1 MIVRRKFEKQRV
13 PSERHGGAERV
24 APGASTVVVGGGIAG
39 LAAATVLAERGVE
52 VTVIERE
59 AFLGGR
65 AGAYQ
70 DRLADGT
77 PFAMER
83 GFHGF
88 FRQYYNLRAMLR
100 RIDPGLSFLTPL
112 TDYPLLGPNGARES
126 FSDLPKRAPFNIV
139 ELIRRTE
146 SLRLRDLRTIAPRP
160 ALAML
165 GYDGETTYARYDD
178 TSARAYLD
186 SLCFPKHA
194 RQMLF
199 DVFSHSFFNPE
210 EGLSAAEL
218 LMNFHFYFMG
228 NPEGLIFDVVDD
240 PFSVAV
246 WDPYRRYLEETG
258 VRFRL
263 ESAVA
268 RVERSETG
276 MRAVLATGEAID
288 AASMVL
294 AVAVPALHR
303 IVDASPDLDDLT
315 FRRRVGAAEVT
326 LPFAVLRLWLDRPVD
341 AARSPFVGTA
351 GLGILDNIS
360 VYELFEGESRAW
372 AGAHRGSVVELHA
385 YAVPEEMD
393 EEEIRRQLLDGLHH
407 LYPETRDATVREDRF
422 LLRRDCPAFGPGSYR
437 DRPTVE
443 TAWPDLCLAGDFVKT
458 PFPSALMERAAATGF
473 MAANRLL
480 ARWRG
485 REEPLYSVPPR
496 GAPRWLQPLR
506 KSELDR
512 PHPELIRP
520 RATESPI
527 PARP

>member
-1 MIVRRKFEKQRV
+1 MIVRRKFGKQRV
-13 PSERHGGAERV
+13 PPLRNGGAEKV
-24 APGASTVVVGGGIAG
+24 APGANAVVVGGGIAG

-52 VTVIERE
+52 VTVVERE
-59 AFLGGR
+59 SFLGGR
-65 AGAYQ
+65 AGAFS

-100 RIDPGLSFLTPL
+100 RIDPELSFLTPL
-112 TDYPLLGPNGARES
+112 TDYPLLGPDGARES

-146 SLRLRDLRTIAPRP
+146 SLRLRDLRAIAPRP

-165 GYDGETTYARYDD
+165 TYDPDLTYARYDE
-178 TSARAYLD
+178 TSARTYLD

-240 PFSVAV
+240 PFSTAV
-246 WDPYRRYLEETG
+246 WDPYRRYLEELG

-263 ESAVA
+263 ETSVS
-268 RVERSETG
+268 RIERASTKL
-276 MRAVLATGEAID
+276 RAAIERDDEAIETD
-288 AASMVL
+288 AIVL

-303 IVDASPDLDDLT
+303 IVDASPDLDDAA
-315 FRRRVGAAEVT
+315 FRRRVKRADVT
-326 LPFAVLRLWLDRPVD
+326 LPFAVLRLWLDRPVR
-341 AARSPFVGTA
+341 AGRAPFVGTA

-360 VYELFEGESRAW
+360 IYELFEEESREW
-372 AGAHRGSVVELHA
+372 ADERRGSVVELHA
-385 YAVPEEMD
+385 YAVPEEMS
-393 EEEIRRQLLDGLHH
+393 EAEIRRELLDGVHQ
-407 LYPETRDATVREDRF
+407 LYPETREAKIVEDRF
-422 LLRRDCPAFGPGSYR
+422 LLRRDCPAFGPGSYP

-443 TAWPDLCLAGDFVKT
+443 TPWEGLCLAGDYVKT

-473 MAANRLL
+473 MAANRILG
-480 ARWRG
+480 RWRG
-485 REEPLYSVPPR
+485 REEPLYSVRPR
-496 GAPRWLQPLR
+496 GILAGFGGFS
-506 KSELDR
+506 KAS
-512 PHPELIRP
+512 
-520 RATESPI
+520 
-527 PARP
+527 